1 MKDIDPAPVR
11 AGSFKLKMYA
21 FFWTASM
28 PEAYMALLM

>member
-11 AGSFKLKMYA
+11 AGSFKLKMA